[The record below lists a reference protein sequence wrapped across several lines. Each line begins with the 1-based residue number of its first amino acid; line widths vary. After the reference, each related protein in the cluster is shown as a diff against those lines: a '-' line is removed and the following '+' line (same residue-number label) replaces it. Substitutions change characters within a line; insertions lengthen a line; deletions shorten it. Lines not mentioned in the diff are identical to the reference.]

1 MKLIKRLFDQDI
13 TAAMPICLDKILKQK
28 KHSLEIASIKITETG
43 ETKRC
48 RMIKLWMI
56 TDSSLQPLDASDLSP
71 AFHYKINKKL
81 YILKIFKRVGKSMK
95 TE

>member
-1 MKLIKRLFDQDI
+1 
-13 TAAMPICLDKILKQK
+13 
-28 KHSLEIASIKITETG
+28 
-43 ETKRC
+43 
-48 RMIKLWMI
+48 MIKLLMI